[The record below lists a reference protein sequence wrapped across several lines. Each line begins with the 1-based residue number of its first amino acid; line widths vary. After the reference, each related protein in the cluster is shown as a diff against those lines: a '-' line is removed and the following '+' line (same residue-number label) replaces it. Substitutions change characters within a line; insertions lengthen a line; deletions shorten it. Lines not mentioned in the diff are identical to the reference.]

1 MLRIVKSFLTI
12 AVVAAIAVG
21 ATGAYF
27 DSNVPVNGNDI
38 STGTLTLALDP
49 ATPGNGAPVIIANMQ
64 PGDGE
69 ANELHH
75 RWNLVNDGTL
85 NLKYRIRAINTTAA
99 GNDDLYSELR
109 FKLGEY
115 SSGPSKNL
123 GTSLTLADL
132 EAGILID
139 GNVIPTALDT
149 RVRTV
154 FVRPY
159 LPSSVGNTVQG
170 QTVSFDII
178 FEATQTNNPAW

>member
-1 MLRIVKSFLTI
+1 MLRIAKSLITI
-12 AVVAAIAVG
+12 VAVLAIAAG
-21 ATGAYF
+21 ATGAWF
-27 DSNVPVNGNDI
+27 TSTVPIDDNEI

-49 ATPGNGAPVIIANMQ
+49 NTPGNGTPITLQNLQ
-64 PGDGE
+64 PGDGT

-75 RWNLVNDGTL
+75 RWNLINDGSL

-99 GNDDLYSELR
+99 GNDDLYNQLR

-115 SSGPSKNL
+115 SSGPNKDL
-123 GTSLTLADL
+123 GTNLTLADL

-139 GNVIPTALDT
+139 SNVIPTALDT

-159 LPSSVGNTVQG
+159 LPTTAGDEVQG
-170 QTVSFDII
+170 ETVTFDII
-178 FEATQTNNPAW
+178 FEATQTNNPGW